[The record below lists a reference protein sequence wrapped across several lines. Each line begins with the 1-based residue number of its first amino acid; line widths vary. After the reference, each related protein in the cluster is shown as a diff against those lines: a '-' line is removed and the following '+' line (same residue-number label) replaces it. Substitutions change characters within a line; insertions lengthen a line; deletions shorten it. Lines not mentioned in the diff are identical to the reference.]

1 MSPKSF
7 RILRFSNERIAILI
21 FGNRQI
27 SHVRRQ
33 THIVELPIF
42 VGLQVVVNLTQI
54 EMCCE
59 VPVAVEF
66 AGSSLPFLRLPDL
79 LTIVPLAV
87 TFFYDSDFSASDRFA
102 KQIFGGHGDIGVLSG

>member
-1 MSPKSF
+1 MDWA
-7 RILRFSNERIAILI
+7 LRDAHIESALLGTPR
-21 FGNRQI
+21 RQI
-27 SHVRRQ
+27 RHVRRQ